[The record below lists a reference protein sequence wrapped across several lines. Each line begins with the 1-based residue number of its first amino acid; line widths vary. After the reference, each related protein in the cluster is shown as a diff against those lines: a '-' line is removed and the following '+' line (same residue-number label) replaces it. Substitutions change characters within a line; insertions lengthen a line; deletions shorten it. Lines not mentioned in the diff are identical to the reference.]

1 MKSIKKYELSVDIM
15 MFLFVFCYFLL
26 FTAIIHVVGLVLSD
40 IASAFDI
47 PQHYYIAAYL
57 SWKSPYNFLTSAV
70 IVTVRI
76 VYSMFS
82 NIIEDLLYPKTET
95 LVRRKK
101 KPYKS
106 KKMKRKRRKEQ
117 IKQRTGQIKQIQKE
131 NKMDKKTVGMM
142 CISIGLMVFCLFL
155 AIVSYNIGKKSEK
168 YQKEIY
174 VLERQLADEKQR
186 KLDIE
191 ELEKYIETDAYVEKI
206 AREKLNLVMPGDIV
220 FKPKN

>member
-26 FTAIIHVVGLVLSD
+26 FTALLTVIIHVVGLVLSD

-57 SWKSPYNFLTSAV
+57 SWKSPYNFLTSVA

-76 VYSMFS
+76 VYSIFS
-82 NIIEDLLYPKTET
+82 NIIEDLLYPKKET
-95 LVRRKK
+95 LARRKK

-117 IKQRTGQIKQIQKE
+117 IQRE
-131 NKMDKKTVGMM
+131 NKMNKKTVGMM

-174 VLERQLADEKQR
+174 VLERQLADEQQR

>member
-15 MFLFVFCYFLL
+15 MFLFIFCYFLL
-26 FTAIIHVVGLVLSD
+26 FTALLTAIIHVVGLVLSD

-47 PQHYYIAAYL
+47 PKHYYIAAYL
-57 SWKSPYNFLTSAV
+57 SWKSPYNFLTSVA

-76 VYSMFS
+76 VYSIFS

-95 LVRRKK
+95 LARRKK

-117 IKQRTGQIKQIQKE
+117 IQME
-131 NKMDKKTVGMM
+131 NKMNKKTVGMM

-155 AIVSYNIGKKSEK
+155 AIISYNIGKKSEK

-174 VLERQLADEKQR
+174 VLERQLADEQQR